1 MANKL
6 NRRQAILV
14 AASAVVTTRMAQ
26 GATETEPRRP
36 ICVFTKPFNSLSF
49 DALADRIA
57 ELGFDGIEAPI
68 RPGGHVEPTEVE
80 DRLPKLVEALR
91 KRDLE
96 ITVMASDV
104 SDPNDPVS
112 VKVLRTAAAL
122 GIRRY
127 RMKYLQYDLKRSVV
141 EQLDE
146 WRPKLRDLA
155 AMNRDLGIRA
165 VYQNHAGGNLLGAA
179 LWDLKHVL
187 EGIPVDQIGVAY
199 DIRHATVE
207 GGMSWPITFNAIR
220 PHVDTVC
227 VKDFRWV
234 GKKVENVPLGE
245 GQVDPKFFKML
256 ADSGFAGPVS
266 LHEEYLDHRKPE
278 LVPQHLAAIKQD
290 LATLKGWLS
299 QDLAAAAHDGAR
311 RG

>member
-1 MANKL
+1 MTNEL
-6 NRRQAILV
+6 NRRQAILAAVSALV
-14 AASAVVTTRMAQ
+14 ATRMAR
-26 GATETEPRRP
+26 GAADSAPRQP

-68 RPGGHVEPTEVE
+68 RKGGHVEPTEVE
-80 DRLPKLVEALR
+80 DGLPKLAEALR

-96 ITVMASDV
+96 ITVMASDIN
-104 SDPNDPVS
+104 DPNDPVAA
-112 VKVLRTAAAL
+112 KVLRTAAAL

-127 RMKYLQYDLKRSVV
+127 RMKYLGYDLKRSVV

-146 WRPKLRDLA
+146 WRPRFRDLA
-155 AMNRDLGIRA
+155 AMNHDLGIRA
-165 VYQNHAGGNLLGAA
+165 VYQNHASGKMLGAA

-207 GGMSWPITFNAIR
+207 GGRSWPITFNAIR
-220 PHVDTVC
+220 PHIDTVY
-227 VKDFRWV
+227 VKDFQWV
-234 GKKVENVPLGE
+234 GKEVENVPLGT
-245 GQVDPKFFKML
+245 GQISPKFFKML
-256 ADSGFAGPVS
+256 ADSGFAGPIS

-290 LATLKGWLS
+290 LATLKAWLV
-299 QDLAAAAHDGAR
+299 Q
-311 RG
+311 

>member
-1 MANKL
+1 MTNQL
-6 NRRQAILV
+6 NRRQAILAAVSAAV
-14 AASAVVTTRMAQ
+14 ATRMARA
-26 GATETEPRRP
+26 ATEPATRQP

-57 ELGFDGIEAPI
+57 EIGFDGIEAPI
-68 RPGGHVEPTEVE
+68 RKGGHVEPTEVE
-80 DRLPKLVEALR
+80 DKLPKLVEALR

-104 SDPNDPVS
+104 NDPNDPVAIR
-112 VKVLRTAAAL
+112 VLRTAADL

-127 RMKYLQYDLKRSVV
+127 RMKYLRYDMSRSVV

-146 WRPKLRDLA
+146 WRPRFRDLA
-155 AMNRDLGIRA
+155 AMNHDLGIRA
-165 VYQNHAGGNLLGAA
+165 VYQNHASARNLGAA

-207 GGMSWPITFNAIR
+207 GGMSWPVTFNVIR
-220 PHVDTVC
+220 PHIDTVY

-234 GKKVENVPLGE
+234 GKQVENVPLGE
-245 GQVDPKFFKML
+245 GQINPKFFKML

-266 LHEEYLDHRKPE
+266 LHEEYLDHRNPE
-278 LVPQHLAAIKQD
+278 LVPQHLAAIKRD
-290 LATLKGWLS
+290 FATLKAW
-299 QDLAAAAHDGAR
+299 QAR
-311 RG
+311 